1 MSSSRPRR
9 PTYPAWIGV
18 ALAFYAFIAIGIAEG
33 GLGVLLPS
41 ILTTYN
47 LTPATVTLLFLS
59 QVTGYA
65 IAALTSS
72 LLSSRVGLA
81 RMLLLAAII
90 LTSAL
95 SIYAFTTHWFV
106 MVATGTLLGLG
117 IGLIDAGINTFI
129 ASKQDNANLMGLLHA
144 FYGIGALLGPA
155 LATLL
160 LTLGINWRY
169 VYLVIAGVVGLTI
182 VGMLWAVWHNYQPM
196 TVRVAASGA
205 DAKANLS
212 LALQKPTVLV
222 AGMFLLIYVG
232 TEASLGNWAY
242 TVQSV
247 SRGTPAWIAGY
258 SVSGYWL
265 GLTLGRFA
273 TGQMVKYLGAV
284 RTVNFSLMLLLAG
297 LGIWWLVPPGQLLSL
312 PLIGFSLAAI
322 YPITIWLM
330 PQRVPSSIVPA
341 AIGFLSSLG
350 SLGAATI
357 PTGLG
362 WLADKAGLEVIPA
375 LMVVL
380 AIVAIALHRWLV
392 RHAPVKS

>member
-9 PTYPAWIGV
+9 STYPAWIGV

-81 RMLLLAAII
+81 RMLLIAAII

-196 TVRVAASGA
+196 TVQVAASGT

-212 LALQKPTVLV
+212 LALRKPTVLV

-341 AIGFLSSLG
+341 AIGFLSSVG

-362 WLADKAGLEVIPA
+362 WIADKAGLGVIPA

-392 RHAPVKS
+392 QYAPVKS

>member
-9 PTYPAWIGV
+9 STYPAWIGV

-81 RMLLLAAII
+81 RMLLIAAII

-129 ASKQDNANLMGLLHA
+129 ASSQDNANLMGLLHA

-196 TVRVAASGA
+196 TVRVAASGT

-212 LALQKPTVLV
+212 LALRKPTVLV

-284 RTVNFSLMLLLAG
+284 RTVDFSLMLLLAG

-341 AIGFLSSLG
+341 AIGFLSSVG

-362 WLADKAGLEVIPA
+362 WIADKAGLGVIPA

-392 RHAPVKS
+392 SHAPVKS